1 MKIAR
6 SGIGDN
12 YLERSLNQTNIFA
25 RRIVFQTFSLQ
36 IKQNLYL
43 IGTYSAPE
51 AIQILVRMYRKI
63 YNNKTNSSSRFGLQP
78 LSKEQKFTLFLHLS
92 RLP

>member
-1 MKIAR
+1 MKIAH

-12 YLERSLNQTNIFA
+12 FLERSLNQTNISA

-36 IKQNLYL
+36 IKQNVYL
-43 IGTYSAPE
+43 IGTYSAPV
-51 AIQILVRMYRKI
+51 ATQILVKMYRKI
-63 YNNKTNSSSRFGLQP
+63 HNNKTNSSSRFGLQP
-78 LSKEQKFTLFLHLS
+78 LSKEQKITLFLHLS